1 MKHYFFKETQRIAP
15 TVLSRWVSGIFQ
27 AVGMSE
33 ADANLT
39 ADTLVV
45 ADARGVYSHGC
56 VRVPL
61 YVTRIERG
69 SVDTKARPALV
80 REQGATA
87 LVDGHNAAG
96 QVVGAFAMEKAMALA
111 EKSGI
116 SFVTA
121 RGSNHYGASAYYA
134 MMALQRDMIGISTS
148 VGGGNLMPV
157 FGGAERKV
165 GNNPFSVAIPAG
177 QRDAVVLDM
186 AQSVVAKGKIILA
199 SKTHAPIPAEWALDA
214 QGVPTTDP
222 AAALAGFLRTVGDYK
237 GSGLA
242 IVIGMLSSMLAGGAL
257 GPTLRDVYEDFEPL
271 NKGHSF
277 MALRLDFLVDPQ
289 EFRRNMD
296 AQIDFIK
303 RSKTAPGFDE
313 VFLPGEPEARNYRR
327 QMESGIDMP
336 AEVLNEL
343 AALGER
349 YGVDVPTL
357 PESRP

>member
-1 MKHYFFKETQRIAP
+1 MTHYFFNATQRIDP
-15 TVLSRWVSGIFQ
+15 TVLRHWVTRIFQ

-33 ADANLT
+33 ADADLT
-39 ADTLVV
+39 AHSLVV

-69 SVDTKARPALV
+69 SVDPKGRPVLL

-87 LVDGHNAAG
+87 LVDGRNASG
-96 QVVGAFAMEKAMALA
+96 QVVGAFAMEKAISLA
-111 EKSGI
+111 QTSGI

-121 RGSNHYGASAYYA
+121 RGSNHYGASAFYA
-134 MMALQRDMIGISTS
+134 MMALEHDMIGISTS

-177 QRDAVVLDM
+177 ERDAVVLDM

-199 SKTHAPIPAEWALDA
+199 SKTNSPIPAEWALDA

-242 IVIGMLSSMLAGGAL
+242 IVVGMLSSMLSGGAL

-271 NKGHSF
+271 DKGHSF
-277 MALRLDFLVDPQ
+277 LAIRLDFLVDPQ

-303 RSKTAPGFDE
+303 QSKTAPGVDE
-313 VFLPGEPEARNYRR
+313 VFLPGEQEARNYRR
-327 QMESGIDMP
+327 QMADGIDMP

-343 AALGER
+343 ATLSER
-349 YGVDVPTL
+349 HGVAVPSL
-357 PESRP
+357 A